1 VIEPTTAEQ
10 NEEIDTIYRRK
21 FSAMR
26 RSKCNSNCTQ
36 KCQDSWWY
44 STTTMICAI
53 NQNEG
58 NYKEVGEIK
67 ERAKFEANQKEIL
80 QIFKELRAV
89 EPVMKQTSPRML
101 KYCGASYF

>member
-1 VIEPTTAEQ
+1 
-10 NEEIDTIYRRK
+10 
-21 FSAMR
+21 
-26 RSKCNSNCTQ
+26 
-36 KCQDSWWY
+36 
-44 STTTMICAI
+44 MICAI

-101 KYCGASYF
+101 KYCGASFF